1 MSTSSTKAA
10 VDSRVDPSH
19 FAFCHPICTPQ
30 SLCCIAL
37 LIATAPTLRSVNY
50 SNAQKKPPHTQPRQP
65 ATRRALEIAT
75 SPCDGVKC
83 MSCDLNLCM
92 SVSCRTVRSDA
103 AEVGAERCGAERRI
117 RSGAMTILRRSV
129 ASTNAIQK
137 CLPINKHGIISTNFE
152 AHLVRF
158 RPVSCALG
166 PCRSPDISCRS
177 PDISPAI

>member
-83 MSCDLNLCM
+83 MSCDLNVCM
-92 SVSCRTVRSDA
+92 SVSCSN
-103 AEVGAERCGAERRI
+103 GAKRCGGLLHGFRCEAMRCGAENTK
-117 RSGAMTILRRSV
+117 RSDDDEEERGKHQRDPKVFTIQQTCHYLRPFWGATL
-129 ASTNAIQK
+129 
-137 CLPINKHGIISTNFE
+137 
-152 AHLVRF
+152 
-158 RPVSCALG
+158 
-166 PCRSPDISCRS
+166 
-177 PDISPAI
+177 